1 VRRLVALAVAAL
13 TTGCTSV
20 QVTPV
25 TAPIERVCIE
35 RNPKVVV
42 EDFLPVVQT
51 AFMRHGVTTVV
62 YDAPVPADCRV
73 VMTYTARRGWDMA
86 PYLKY
91 AELRL
96 AESGATIGEATYRH
110 GGWFGLNKWAGTASK
125 MNPVVDQLLANV
137 PRPS

>member
-1 VRRLVALAVAAL
+1 VRRRVGLTVLAL
-13 TTGCTSV
+13 TAGCTSV

-25 TAPIERVCIE
+25 DRPLERVCIE
-35 RNPKVVV
+35 RNPKVIV
-42 EDFLPVVQT
+42 EDFVPVVQT
-51 AFMRHGVTTVV
+51 AFLSHGVTTVV

-96 AESGATIGEATYRH
+96 TDGCASIGEATYRH

-125 MNPVVDQLLANV
+125 MNPVVNRLLANA
-137 PRPS
+137 RPPS